1 MNEAEW
7 EEFQPQ
13 SMNQNTNKIMT
24 MPIQFEHK
32 PEYKTERNGR
42 QKQKISQMGVTA

>member
-13 SMNQNTNKIMT
+13 SMNQSTNKIMT
-24 MPIQFEHK
+24 KLIQFEHK
-32 PEYKTERNGR
+32 SEYTSERNGR